1 MFVMGGG
8 VKGGKVVANWPGLEE
23 RNLHNGDLAVTLD
36 YRHVLSD
43 VLRYRGNLSTAE
55 VNAIFPGFK
64 FQDLGLAR
72 QLG

>member
-8 VKGGKVVANWPGLEE
+8 IKGGKVVANWPGLGE
-23 RNLHNGDLAVTLD
+23 RDLNNGDLKVTLD
-36 YRHVLSD
+36 YRHVLTD
-43 VLRYRGNLSTAE
+43 VLRHRGNLSSAE

-64 FQDLGLAR
+64 FTELGLAR